1 MKKYFNKN
9 YWHSVRV
16 NNQLQFGLFKGIGL
30 GYSGDEIEIK
40 YDVFGLP
47 YLDVDMTYKV

>member
-1 MKKYFNKN
+1 VW
-9 YWHSVRV
+9 WHIFVSYGGYLVSIVPRYIL
-16 NNQLQFGLFKGIGL
+16 LQKT
-30 GYSGDEIEIK
+30 DEIEIK